1 MTHATSPLSPPLR
14 LGLAAALLVCSLV
27 LLLRF
32 VGGLG
37 GPGGLWVPMAHG
49 VLAVLTALA
58 ALGLWAEARWAP
70 LALVV
75 LGCTF
80 AATRLV
86 EAFVL
91 GIRPWLF
98 ALLAAAA
105 ALVASLVLAAWVRAR
120 LAQAGGS
127 EPRTRSRAS
136 ASPPTR

>member
-1 MTHATSPLSPPLR
+1 MERALNPLSPALR

-32 VGGLG
+32 VGTVG
-37 GPGGLWVPMAHG
+37 GFGGLWVPAAHA

-58 ALGLWAEARWAP
+58 ALGLWAEARWTP

-120 LAQAGGS
+120 LDQAEGI

-136 ASPPTR
+136 ASRPTR